1 MKVRGR
7 GGKGGI
13 MKDEEKRK
21 GKEREIR
28 RKRKGKKAGWVGL
41 ELATTKNDFYENGLS
56 VCSVYT
62 HCLLLDGETLFKASI
77 RYR

>member
-1 MKVRGR
+1 MR
-7 GGKGGI
+7 
-13 MKDEEKRK
+13 RK
-21 GKEREIR
+21 ERKKEREIR
-28 RKRKGKKAGWVGL
+28 RRRKSKKAGWVGL

-62 HCLLLDGETLFKASI
+62 HFLLLDGETLFKASV